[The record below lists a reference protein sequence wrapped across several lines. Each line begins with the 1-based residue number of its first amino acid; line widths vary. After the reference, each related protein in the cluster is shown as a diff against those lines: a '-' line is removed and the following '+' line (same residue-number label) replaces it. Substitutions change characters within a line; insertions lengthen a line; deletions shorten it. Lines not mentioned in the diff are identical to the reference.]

1 MRTITLNPKQQ
12 RRADVLNRLE
22 AGALTD
28 GEAASV
34 LNVSVRHIRRL
45 RNRYKEDSL
54 EGLVHGNS
62 GRTPAN
68 HLEAAVQ
75 EKIVA
80 LCGPD
85 GPYYDFNVCHA
96 KDMLREHHAIEI
108 GRSTLDR
115 LLKETGA
122 RTPRRKKKVVR
133 RSRRERLS
141 AEGQMLQIDGSPH
154 AWLEGRGPSMCLM
167 GAIDDATGKIIHL
180 RFHQT
185 ESQAGYLLLLRSI
198 CTEHG
203 VPMSL
208 YHDKHTI
215 LRSPKEQTIEEELLG
230 VKPMSEVQRVM
241 ESLGIESIAAH
252 SPQAKGRVER
262 MWRTLQDRLLRE
274 MRLKE
279 IATMEEANAF
289 LPGFM
294 ERHNEQRAVQPA
306 DTNPAWVPLGEE
318 ADLDRL
324 FSTRELRTVS
334 PDHTVSVSG
343 KRWLLLRGKA
353 DTSLVGRKIAV
364 HVTIEGDLCFYD
376 GKQRVDA
383 RLFTEPKPA
392 QSEQHDV
399 LADLGIPKNLLDA
412 LKPQKDAFTRFRG
425 HKSATTPSEIT
436 LNA

>member
-1 MRTITLNPKQQ
+1 MNPKQQ
-12 RRADVLNRLE
+12 RRADVLSRLE
-22 AGALTD
+22 AGNLTD
-28 GEAASV
+28 AEAACV

-45 RNRYKEDSL
+45 RNIYKETSL

-68 HLEAAVQ
+68 QLEATVREQ
-75 EKIVA
+75 IVD

-85 GPYYDFNVCHA
+85 GPYHDFNVCHA
-96 KDMLREHHAIEI
+96 RDMLKENHAIAI

-133 RSRRERLS
+133 RSRRERLL

-154 AWLEGRGPSMCLM
+154 DWLEGRGKSMCLM
-167 GAIDDATGKIIHL
+167 GAIDDATGKILYL
-180 RFHQT
+180 RFHET
-185 ESQAGYLLLLRSI
+185 ESQAAYLLLLRSI

-203 VPMSL
+203 VPMSI

-215 LRSPKEQTIEEELLG
+215 LRSPKEQTIEEELANE
-230 VKPMSEVQRVM
+230 KPMSQVQRVM
-241 ESLGIESIAAH
+241 DSLGVESIAAH

-262 MWRTLQDRLLRE
+262 LWRTLQDRLLKE
-274 MRLKE
+274 MRL
-279 IATMEEANAF
+279 AGVTTMEAANAF

-306 DTNPAWVPLGEE
+306 DTNPAWIPLGEG

-364 HVTIEGDLCFYD
+364 HVTIEGALCFYD
-376 GKQRVDA
+376 GKERIEA
-383 RLFTEPKPA
+383 RPFAEPAPTKPG
-392 QSEQHDV
+392 QHDA

-425 HKSATTPSEIT
+425 HKPATIPTEMT
-436 LNA
+436 ANA